1 MGKKKDSQLVDRWL
15 VDNNKFFKELNPQ
28 NNTVV
33 PIANIEDMSK
43 NLPPAQYVVPDVPGM
58 YVFHYYLVSNFH
70 SIFNY

>member
-1 MGKKKDSQLVDRWL
+1 MGKKKDFKDSQLVDRWL

-43 NLPPAQYVVPDVPGM
+43 NLPPAQYVVPDVPGI
-58 YVFHYYLVSNFH
+58 YVFSLTVGEK
-70 SIFNY
+70 I